1 MEKNRYAVVLGLFL
15 FLSNLSFSQQKSKD
29 IYQSEFDKYYLL
41 AQKAFDNSDY
51 FRAKNLYDY
60 CSKMIHPKSKEALKK
75 KDFSVTLWIEN
86 ATANRKLKEGNV
98 FEAQKIL
105 NKILAFNPNDKT
117 ARRSLLALNNNE
129 RIYENFKRHKE
140 IPNLAQNSVKNSTSG
155 SRSLPSSLKPKI
167 ASTEKQ
173 SKTQTLAALPPRN
186 NNTVTDE
193 FAEEERE
200 RIIKAEKEKKD
211 FIDFYTKGIIN
222 LKSCNYTK
230 SKDFFAKANKLKP
243 KALKTRMFYYR
254 LLTLEAKNYQLK
266 ELLINPKINF
276 EYISITYEQIIK
288 INRDLETIQAKSSCE
303 SVSTDY
309 ATYLKNQLPLNADD
323 YNCERITKITNK
335 IETLN
340 EAIFKES
347 IIQDLIQSCNV
358 RNNPCQN
365 SIVVLNQKLDIIK
378 SLYNT
383 ANYSQAEKAIQTLKN
398 EIIISK
404 DQCKDIDFSSVSE
417 NAISLGERIDLG
429 IKNIECNEIQKK
441 NFGIANDLFE
451 KNQIENSLNQLY
463 NLDTTCIDNFFKNT
477 IKRQRKLMEYSLN
490 AQLLRTFEDS
500 AKLSH
505 ASKEYTQART
515 LYNAALQYSRTKSDS
530 ARIEKGFWKADC
542 LSKNKNPKRCMESPP
557 QGKCDTMS
565 FNSMRLNFGRI
576 GGSSNHVLFRPTL
589 FIDGERIDAMA
600 SPQFF
605 IGLTFLKTNF
615 VKVIDHGVSLN
626 YFSNQTIDFN
636 RQNQSSLFSFLSS
649 SVAFGYEQ
657 KYHRRGFCLNKP
669 RVYGKLGLLVNYNFV
684 EYKNPIN
691 SSTYQFITSNYSK
704 SIGTTF
710 MPAFGFEI
718 PNKNVSLE
726 FFAFRMA
733 RLKSPLSEIQYPW
746 SSNFVNGG
754 LGIKFN
760 YGFKL

>member
-29 IYQSEFDKYYLL
+29 IYQSEFDKYFLL

-86 ATANRKLKEGNV
+86 ATANRKLKEGNI

-117 ARRSLLALNNNE
+117 ARRDLLALNNNE

-140 IPNLAQNSVKNSTSG
+140 IPNLAQNSVKKSSSG
-155 SRSLPSSLKPKI
+155 SSSLPSSLKPKI

-173 SKTQTLAALPPRN
+173 SKTQTLAVLPPRN
-186 NNTVTDE
+186 DNAVTDE
-193 FAEEERE
+193 FAKGERE
-200 RIIKAEKEKKD
+200 RINKVEREKKE
-211 FIDFYTKGIIN
+211 FIEFYTKGIIQLGN
-222 LKSCNYTK
+222 CNYKESLKFFTK
-230 SKDFFAKANKLKP
+230 AHRLKP
-243 KALKTRMFYYR
+243 NAFKTKRFYYS
-254 LLTLEAKNYQLK
+254 LLVLETKDIELNK
-266 ELLINPKINF
+266 LLINSKNYF
-276 EYISITYEQIIK
+276 EYICNTFEQIIK
-288 INRDLETIQAKSSCE
+288 INKDLEAIQSGSSCKNVGLE
-303 SVSTDY
+303 Y
-309 ATYLKNQLPLNADD
+309 ATFLKNQLPLNADK
-323 YNCERITKITNK
+323 YNCDKIISITNK
-335 IETLN
+335 IETLSDTV
-340 EAIFKES
+340 FKES
-347 IIQDLIQSCNV
+347 VIQNLIKSCV
-358 RNNPCQN
+358 AKNNPCQN
-365 SIVVLNQKLDIIK
+365 TILVFNQKLYNVNAK
-378 SLYNT
+378 YNT
-383 ANYSQAEKAIQTLKN
+383 ADYRQAQEAIQTLIN
-398 EIIISK
+398 EIEISK
-404 DQCKDIDFSSVSE
+404 NDCKDIDFGSVSE
-417 NAISLGERIDLG
+417 NAISLRERIDLG
-429 IKNIECNEIQKK
+429 IKNFECNETQKK
-441 NFGIANDLFE
+441 NFEIVNDLFD
-451 KNQIENSLNQLY
+451 KNQIEKTIDLLDK
-463 NLDTTCIDNFFKNT
+463 LDTTCVDNFFKNT
-477 IKRQRKLMEYSLN
+477 IKRQRKLIEYSLN

-505 ASKEYTQART
+505 SSKEYSQART

-605 IGLTFLKTNF
+605 IGLTYLKTNYA
-615 VKVIDHGVSLN
+615 KIIDHGVSLN

-636 RQNQSSLFSFLSS
+636 RQNQSSLFSFQSS

-710 MPAFGFEI
+710 MPGFGFEI